1 MSETTDA
8 LATFD
13 FAAFFAAVDEA
24 RRGQGLHWYAFADE
38 LWDLSVQLNAERDD
52 HPLCGGAVSRLGARG
67 ETSCQFTRSTCCAAS
82 ASRPRSSSSA
92 RPWTSARR
100 GSRSLAR
107 TSRLRWDLAQLH
119 AAVDEQRRQ
128 EGLTWA
134 RLADH
139 IGCTPARLTGL
150 RRARMADMALAMRL
164 TQWLRRPAADFIHPA
179 SSRHRAEL
187 L

>member
-1 MSETTDA
+1 VRETTDA

-13 FAAFFAAVDEA
+13 FPAFFAAVDDA
-24 RRGQGLHWYAFADE
+24 RRNQGLHWYALADE
-38 LWDLSVQLNAERDD
+38 LWDQSVQLNAERDD

-67 ETSCQFTRSTCCAAS
+67 ETSCQYALYLLRWLGDPPEAFLVGPVSDVGDTRL
-82 ASRPRSSSSA
+82 P
-92 RPWTSARR
+92 TS
-100 GSRSLAR
+100 GPD
-107 TSRLRWDLAQLH
+107 SRLRWDLAQLH
-119 AAVDEQRRQ
+119 AAVDEQRRDH
-128 EGLTWA
+128 GLTWA

-150 RRARMADMALAMRL
+150 RGARMADMALVMRL

-179 SSRHRAEL
+179 SSRHRPEL